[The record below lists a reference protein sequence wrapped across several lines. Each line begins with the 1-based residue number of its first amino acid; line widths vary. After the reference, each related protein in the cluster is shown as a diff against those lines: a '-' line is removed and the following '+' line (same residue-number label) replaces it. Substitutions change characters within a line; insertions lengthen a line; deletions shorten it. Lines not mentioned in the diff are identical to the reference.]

1 MAPSFEGERDRL
13 LEAFADTLART
24 AVFAAGDGGALLGMA
39 GFVRL
44 EGKENHKGLLWGM
57 YVRETARGSGAADA
71 LVAAVIGHAREQV
84 EVLLLAVGVHN
95 EAAHRLYSRHGFVE
109 YGREPRALKA
119 GDVYYDEILMRL
131 ELRRYRRQVYLP
143 LVCRAERG
151 IVRASS
157 DEVHLRRVCLTG
169 IPAAPEIAKA

>member
-1 MAPSFEGERDRL
+1 MTAVTTPTKIRRLDATDAAAYREIRLEALQSRPDAFGASFDGERDRP

-71 LVAAVIGHAREQV
+71 LVATVIGHAREQV
-84 EVLLLAVGVHN
+84 EVLLLAVGIHN
-95 EAAHRLYSRHGFVE
+95 EAAQRLYRRHGFVE
-109 YGREPRALKA
+109 YGREPRALKV
-119 GDVYYDEILMRL
+119 GDAYYDEIMMRL
-131 ELRRYRRQVYLP
+131 ELR
-143 LVCRAERG
+143 G
-151 IVRASS
+151 
-157 DEVHLRRVCLTG
+157 
-169 IPAAPEIAKA
+169 